1 MSGWAPKRFWTDA
14 VVEPCDGG
22 FTVRLDARPVRTP
35 LKAPMVLPT
44 LAMAQAIAAEWQAQT
59 GKVDPATMPCTR
71 AANSAIDNVARH
83 FDAVVDMLA
92 AYGDTDLLCYRAT
105 DPQPLIARQSAAWD
119 PPLAWAA
126 DALGAPLIVTGG
138 VMHVAQP
145 AASVATLRAQ
155 IARLTPFQLAAFH
168 DLVAMSGS
176 LVLALAVIHGRLAP
190 EEAWALSRVD
200 EHWQAELWGDDEEA
214 SALAERKRRDFMQ
227 AHRFYALCR

>member
-14 VVEPCDGG
+14 VAEPCEGG

-35 LKAPMVLPT
+35 LKAPMLLPT

-59 GKVDPATMPCTR
+59 GVVNPATMPCTR

-105 DPQPLIARQSAAWD
+105 GPEALIARQTAAWD
-119 PPLAWAA
+119 PLLDWAA
-126 DALGAPLIVTGG
+126 GTLGAPLTVTSG

-145 AASVATLRAQ
+145 SASVATLRAE

-168 DLVAMSGS
+168 DLVAISGS
-176 LVLALAVIHGRLAP
+176 LVLGLAVIHTRLAP
-190 EEAWALSRVD
+190 EEAWALSRID

-214 SALAERKRRDFMQ
+214 SALAERKHGDFLQ